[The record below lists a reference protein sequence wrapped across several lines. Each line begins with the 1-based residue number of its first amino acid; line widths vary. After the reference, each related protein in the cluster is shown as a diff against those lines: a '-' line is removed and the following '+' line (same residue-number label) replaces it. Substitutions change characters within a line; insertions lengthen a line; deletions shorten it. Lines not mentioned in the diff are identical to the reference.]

1 MFIQS
6 MMQAAEK
13 KNVNTPVS
21 NQTYD
26 LVSTTKLQ
34 ETRVSFLRKG
44 MCFVT
49 F

>member
-6 MMQAAEK
+6 MTQAAEK

-26 LVSTTKLQ
+26 LVQMLYHWAAGYS
-34 ETRVSFLRKG
+34 
-44 MCFVT
+44 C
-49 F
+49 